1 LAAASRQNKAA
12 TTDAVFQAPW
22 HRRRIGNPDNLSS
35 HAASRGVFS
44 GIAESIAMRI
54 GVPKET
60 KTLEG
65 RVALVPAAAGDLV
78 KRGHEVWLEKDAGVK
93 SGFSDEE
100 YTRLGVNIAAD
111 AAELYAKGEMIVK
124 VKEPIAGDLQHLR
137 KDHLLFCYLHLA
149 AEPELTRKL
158 LDIGLTGVA
167 FETVELPNGD
177 LPLLA
182 PMSIIAG
189 KIATQVGTTLL
200 HMPQGGKGK
209 LLGGL
214 PSTERGKVVVFGAG
228 KAGGAAAALA
238 AAGGANVTVF
248 EMRQDRMDEM
258 MQLGPNVT
266 ALYPYH
272 DVVAREVASADLV
285 VGAVLVTGA
294 KAPRVLTREMLK
306 GMQDGS
312 VVVDI
317 SIDQGGCFETSRPTT
332 WKEPTYVEEGVTH
345 FCVTNMPGS
354 VPQTSSQAICAAIL
368 PWVNQLA
375 AGDSWRSNPALVRG
389 VNVEGG
395 KLVHPALLDMKL

>member
-1 LAAASRQNKAA
+1 
-12 TTDAVFQAPW
+12 
-22 HRRRIGNPDNLSS
+22 
-35 HAASRGVFS
+35 
-44 GIAESIAMRI
+44 MRI

-78 KRGHEVWLEKDAGVK
+78 KRGHEVWLEKDAGIK
-93 SGFSDEE
+93 SGFRDEQ
-100 YTRLGVNIAAD
+100 YTQLGVKIAPD
-111 AAELYAKGEMIVK
+111 AAALYEKGEMIVK

-149 AEPELTRKL
+149 AEPALTKQL

-189 KIATQVGTTLL
+189 KIGVQVGTHLL
-200 HMPQGGKGK
+200 HQPEGGKGK

-214 PSTERGKVVVFGAG
+214 PSTERGNVVVFGAG
-228 KAGGAAAALA
+228 KAGGASAALA
-238 AAGGANVTVF
+238 ASAGANVTVF

-258 MQLGPNVT
+258 MRLGHNVT

-272 DVVAREVASADLV
+272 DEVASRVAAADLV

-294 KAPRVLTREMLK
+294 KAPKVLTREMLQ
-306 GMQDGS
+306 GMEDGS

-317 SIDQGGCFETSRPTT
+317 AIDQGGCFETSRPTT
-332 WKEPTYVEEGVTH
+332 WKDPTYVEEGVTH
-345 FCVTNMPGS
+345 FCVTNMPGA

-368 PWVNQLA
+368 PWVNKLA
-375 AGDSWRSNPALVRG
+375 SGDWRGNEALVRG
-389 VNVEGG
+389 INVEGG
-395 KLVHPALLDMKL
+395 QLVHPALQGMKL

>member
-1 LAAASRQNKAA
+1 
-12 TTDAVFQAPW
+12 
-22 HRRRIGNPDNLSS
+22 
-35 HAASRGVFS
+35 
-44 GIAESIAMRI
+44 MRI

-93 SGFSDEE
+93 SGFSDEQ
-100 YTRLGVNIAAD
+100 YTRLGVKIAPD
-111 AAELYAKGEMIVK
+111 AAALYEKGELIVK
-124 VKEPIAGDLQHLR
+124 VKEPIEGDLQHLR

-149 AEPELTRKL
+149 AEPALTRRL

-167 FETVELPNGD
+167 FETVELANGE

-182 PMSIIAG
+182 PMSVIAG
-189 KIATQVGTTLL
+189 KIGVQVGTHLL
-200 HMPQGGKGK
+200 HQPMGGKGK

-214 PSTERGKVVVFGAG
+214 AATERGKVVVFGAG
-228 KAGGAAAALA
+228 KAGGASAALA
-238 AAGGANVTVF
+238 AASGANVTVF
-248 EMRQDRMDEM
+248 EMRADRQDEM
-258 MQLGPNVT
+258 MRLGNNVT

-285 VGAVLVTGA
+285 IGAVLVTGA
-294 KAPRVLTREMLK
+294 KAPHVMTRDMLK
-306 GMQDGS
+306 GMEPGS

-317 SIDQGGCFETSRPTT
+317 AIDQGGCFETSRPTT

-345 FCVTNMPGS
+345 FCVTNMPGA

-368 PWVNQLA
+368 PWVNRLA
-375 AGDSWRSNPALVRG
+375 SDAGWRNDAALAKG
-389 VNVEGG
+389 INVDGG
-395 KLVHPALLDMKL
+395 KIVHPALRDMDL